1 MSHGFKQFMRI
12 GIDKR
17 NRARLTNPNPTVFA
31 SNCNGGVMTHD
42 LGLQFRSPTVNLFIR
57 PKEYVRFLD
66 NLQHYLHEAQFVPGE
81 GADYPVGIL
90 DDIRVDFVHYQSFD
104 EAVAKWNSRLDRID
118 LDNAFYVMTERDGC
132 THDDLVAFDELPY
145 RNKVVFV
152 SKPMPDIASAFYD
165 PSFPVTEGEVD
176 VLSNY
181 VSKLSGRRYLDTF
194 DYVSFFNGDGIKASS
209 QRL

>member
-1 MSHGFKQFMRI
+1 MGHGFKQFMRI

-17 NRARLTNPNPTVFA
+17 NRARLANPNPTVFA

-42 LGLQFRSPTVNLFIR
+42 LGLQFRSPTVNLYIR

-66 NLQHYLHEAQFVPGE
+66 NLQHYLYEAQFVPG
-81 GADYPVGIL
+81 GGTDYPVGIL

-104 EAVAKWNSRLDRID
+104 EAVAKWNSRLERID
-118 LDNAFYVMTERDGC
+118 FDNAFYVMTERDGC

-152 SKPMPDIASAFYD
+152 SKPMPDITSAFYD
-165 PSFPVTEGEVD
+165 PSFPVTKGEVD

-181 VSKLSGRRYLDTF
+181 VSKLSGRRFLDAF
-194 DYVSFFNGDGIKASS
+194 DYVSFFNGDGIKPSS
-209 QRL
+209 QR